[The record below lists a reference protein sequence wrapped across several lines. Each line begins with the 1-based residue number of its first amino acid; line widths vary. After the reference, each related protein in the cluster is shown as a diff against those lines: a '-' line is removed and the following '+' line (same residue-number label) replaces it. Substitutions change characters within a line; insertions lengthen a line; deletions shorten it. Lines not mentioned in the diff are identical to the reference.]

1 MPLDGE
7 YEPSTIGWVREQVE
21 RYEASG
27 GTEATT
33 LRDTGMPVVIVTNL
47 GVRSGKIRKT
57 PLMKVEHDGR
67 YVVVGSM
74 GGSPKEPAW
83 CENLRAHPHVEL
95 QDGPVKQDMRVRELT
110 GDEKAQW
117 WERAV
122 AAFPPYASYQRRTDR
137 VIPVFL
143 LEPESDS

>member
-67 YVVVGSM
+67 YVAVGSM